1 MCILAFSSI
10 YIIQFIEKSFL
21 FNFCEKFVFSSSK
34 EHSLHK
40 AWFENVH
47 SPWEESRGQNENMC
61 GEYGGCVRFV
71 LSENRFATVA
81 QWPRISFAT
90 SETVSP
96 LAMWRMVS
104 ATPEYANIS
113 SCFYCIFV
121 ASGKTAGEDTLFPL
135 FSAQYIEIIFYLSP
149 CRRPGDGRYCN
160 AAIRP
165 SVYLSVRPS
174 VTFSFR
180 TVTRKRIDVFSQTL
194 QVRAPC
200 HGVCCIV
207 FYIDGMLFEFF
218 MNFLNI

>member
-40 AWFENVH
+40 AWFENVR

-104 ATPEYANIS
+104 ATPDLEGEGRSPGNWPLAKIFQLYGFGSQGGS
-113 SCFYCIFV
+113 SSWPIYF
-121 ASGKTAGEDTLFPL
+121 L
-135 FSAQYIEIIFYLSP
+135 
-149 CRRPGDGRYCN
+149 
-160 AAIRP
+160 
-165 SVYLSVRPS
+165 
-174 VTFSFR
+174 
-180 TVTRKRIDVFSQTL
+180 RI
-194 QVRAPC
+194 
-200 HGVCCIV
+200 
-207 FYIDGMLFEFF
+207 
-218 MNFLNI
+218 